1 VETSSMPTIRLRVTI
16 SVDVEATDF
25 LEAAEHQKRLQ
36 TYLSSLRDEYPEAA
50 LSVRDRRAPRVERSR
65 PPRAMHARSGKLNV
79 YE

>member
-1 VETSSMPTIRLRVTI
+1 VETNSMPTIRLRVTI

-36 TYLSSLRDEYPEAA
+36 TYLSSLRNEYPEASLA
-50 LSVRDRRAPRVERSR
+50 VRDRRAPRAERAR